1 MPSRLAFAG
10 LMLIGA
16 SCTPK
21 QVADKTVRTPA
32 AVAQIT
38 ELSVRGRV
46 HASLPEGP
54 VCTVYSLSGVNL
66 GAYGPALNG
75 GIANYSFPGLL
86 AGTYDLVFEEPAA
99 LRKIVRV
106 EYRALGPVY
115 NFMISYGDVDLN
127 GRVDQRDID
136 LIKSWQGLTLRDV
149 HDWTGFGPESD
160 QIPARR
166 ADFNRNLEIDADDLR
181 MAMESVGK
189 TPDPPL
195 KEWQRIHR

>member
-1 MPSRLAFAG
+1 
-10 LMLIGA
+10 MLIGA

-21 QVADKTVRTPA
+21 QVADKAVRAPA
-32 AVAQIT
+32 TVAQIA

-66 GAYGPALNG
+66 GAYGPALDG
-75 GIANYSFPGLL
+75 AIANYSFPGLP

-115 NFMISYGDVDLN
+115 DFMISFGDVDLN
-127 GRVDQRDID
+127 GRVDQGDID
-136 LIKSWQGLTLRDV
+136 LIKGWQGLTLKDV
-149 HDWTGFGPESD
+149 QDWTGFGSESD

-181 MAMESVGK
+181 MATESVGK
-189 TPDPPL
+189 TSDPPL
-195 KEWQRIHR
+195 KEWQRINR